1 MRKSENRIEAE
12 RLMRTP
18 EYYRDRDPDL
28 IERVNRMFQGEVGT
42 GLVSK
47 SPPKSMGGKENP
59 L

>member
-28 IERVNRMFQGEVGT
+28 IERVNRMFQTGVGEGVIPT
-42 GLVSK
+42 HTAK
-47 SPPKSMGGKENP
+47 GGKGSP